1 MKRFFSI
8 ILLIAS
14 AFTVGGASAS
24 PVAPAVSFG
33 EWNVEG
39 SNFVMNWTTGE
50 FSSPTHV
57 TMTRPGNSISADTLS
72 GNEKQKTALLT
83 GNVVIHDDRGTLTG
97 GAPGGGGGPSTLTC
111 DRLAVDGTTKIY
123 TAEGNVRFV
132 QGGRQAYADRATMNG
147 FTHVLE
153 LHGHVRLIS

>member
-1 MKRFFSI
+1 MKRLYAI
-8 ILLIAS
+8 IFIVAS
-14 AFTVGGASAS
+14 ALCARG
-24 PVAPAVSFG
+24 VAAAPTQPAVSFG

-39 SNFVMNWTTGE
+39 SNFVMNWTTGD

-57 TMTRPGNSISADTLS
+57 TMTRPGNSISADSLS
-72 GNEKQKTALLT
+72 GNEKRKTAFLS
-83 GNVVIHDDRGTLTG
+83 GNVIIHDDRGSLTSFT
-97 GAPGGGGGPSTLTC
+97 PGGGGGAATLTC
-111 DRLAVDGTTKIY
+111 DRLTVDGISKLY

-147 FTHVLE
+147 MTHVLE